1 MISLNL
7 VSITL
12 YPLNHIYMYLIHIL
26 RVFFG
31 KYIVSISLHMD
42 VPHGFD
48 VFVAII
54 SMVCYSVTTS
64 VVFTTGLFCT
74 KPNSG
79 ITISGIIFVV
89 TEKSN
94 PCVARLSRRTLCI
107 ETFLVII
114 QL

>member
-1 MISLNL
+1 MVISLNL

-26 RVFFG
+26 RMFLG

-54 SMVCYSVTTS
+54 SMVRYSVITS
-64 VVFTTGLFCT
+64 VVFTTGFSVL
-74 KPNSG
+74 
-79 ITISGIIFVV
+79 
-89 TEKSN
+89 N
-94 PCVARLSRRTLCI
+94 PILESQ
-107 ETFLVII
+107 FL
-114 QL
+114 Q